1 MVVRKILLILACILG
16 VSLGTAR
23 AQSDARIRIVVPSIS
38 QIEDDLKWL
47 IELSPNQDLRK
58 QWKKLKDEVLD
69 AFEQGVDL
77 TQPLEVDIVF
87 RKDEMSYEYRIPAT
101 VLKDLT
107 QSIEGMGFK
116 FKNLAPEYFSFAE
129 KGKKPYFLKYD
140 KASKYA
146 WITNI
151 QTAFPAVLPP
161 AAKEMAALL
170 GLKKDVVAELK
181 NETAGIDTRRNNF
194 KELRKQFEALI
205 KAQRYEDKNAFEL
218 RKLWLVQ
225 QLDEAERFIVET
237 EELLLSW
244 TTSSAATPAIARGEI
259 SLTALPGTDLLKS
272 IQLVSATHSA
282 FANVE
287 LHPSPLAVGR
297 VNFPLDSMR
306 TKHTHE
312 FLKAVRPTLEK
323 QIDGNDSASV
333 AQRSAAKTAMNKFL
347 DMLDAGVDNG
357 IIDGF
362 IDCHAV
368 SAGKN
373 VMVSAMRVADGK
385 AADEIIKMLPTIKS
399 EWSVEADKYQHGDVS
414 VHELTI
420 PAARLESF
428 QRIFAGETKVLV
440 GTSKNAVWTAAGVDA
455 LNSLK
460 TAIDQAAKPAPD
472 KVDPI
477 ALSYQIQLAKFI
489 TLAEIVQKEV
499 PSMNPLSPKEQ
510 AQAQKDLEKHRKLAQ
525 DTMGNCESLMKGE
538 LKQIDNKIEG
548 YIELNECVLRY
559 LGSSI
564 ADVVKTTLQ

>member
-1 MVVRKILLILACILG
+1 
-16 VSLGTAR
+16 
-23 AQSDARIRIVVPSIS
+23 
-38 QIEDDLKWL
+38 
-47 IELSPNQDLRK
+47 
-58 QWKKLKDEVLD
+58 
-69 AFEQGVDL
+69 
-77 TQPLEVDIVF
+77 
-87 RKDEMSYEYRIPAT
+87 
-101 VLKDLT
+101 
-107 QSIEGMGFK
+107 
-116 FKNLAPEYFSFAE
+116 
-129 KGKKPYFLKYD
+129 
-140 KASKYA
+140 
-146 WITNI
+146 
-151 QTAFPAVLPP
+151 
-161 AAKEMAALL
+161 
-170 GLKKDVVAELK
+170 
-181 NETAGIDTRRNNF
+181 
-194 KELRKQFEALI
+194 
-205 KAQRYEDKNAFEL
+205 
-218 RKLWLVQ
+218 
-225 QLDEAERFIVET
+225 
-237 EELLLSW
+237 
-244 TTSSAATPAIARGEI
+244 
-259 SLTALPGTDLLKS
+259 
-272 IQLVSATHSA
+272 
-282 FANVE
+282 
-287 LHPSPLAVGR
+287 
-297 VNFPLDSMR
+297 
-306 TKHTHE
+306 
-312 FLKAVRPTLEK
+312 
-323 QIDGNDSASV
+323 
-333 AQRSAAKTAMNKFL
+333 MNKFL

-373 VMVSAMRVADGK
+373 VMVSAMRVANGK

-399 EWSVEADKYQHGDVS
+399 EWSVEADKYQHVDVS
-414 VHELTI
+414 IHELTI